1 MSKGVNKVTLL
12 GHVGKDP
19 EIRATQGGTT
29 AANFSLATPER
40 RKEGE
45 EWVDHTE
52 WHNLIAFQRTAEIVR
67 DYVKKGSQILIEGKL
82 QTQSWDDKESGQ
94 KRYKTVILISD
105 LVLLGG
111 GGQERENGN
120 GAPQTDSNVANGR
133 KGSGPS
139 NGRKSGYSQ
148 RHEDYGDLG
157 ITDADVPF

>member
-1 MSKGVNKVTLL
+1 MPKGVNKVTLL

-29 AANFSLATPER
+29 TANFSLATPER

-52 WHNLIAFQRTAEIVR
+52 WHNLIAFQRTAEVVR
-67 DYVKKGSQILIEGKL
+67 DYVRRGSQILIEGKL
-82 QTQSWDDKESGQ
+82 QTQPWDDKESGQ
-94 KRYKTVILISD
+94 KKYKTVIL
-105 LVLLGG
+105 LGG
-111 GGQERENGN
+111 GPERVKDST
-120 GAPQTDSNVANGR
+120 ASQTNSNTANGE
-133 KGSGPS
+133 KGSS
-139 NGRKSGYSQ
+139 NSRGRKSGYSQ

>member
-1 MSKGVNKVTLL
+1 MPKGVNKVTLL

-40 RKEGE
+40 KEGE

-52 WHNLIAFQRTAEIVR
+52 WHNLVAFQRTAEVVR

-111 GGQERENGN
+111 QERANGN
-120 GAPQTDSNVANGR
+120 GASQTNSNIADGR
-133 KGSGPS
+133 KGSGS
-139 NGRKSGYSQ
+139 SKGRKSGYSQ

-157 ITDADVPF
+157 ITDSDVPF

>member
-1 MSKGVNKVTLL
+1 MPKGVNKVTLL

-19 EIRATQGGTT
+19 EVRATQGRTT

-40 RKEGE
+40 RKEGD

-52 WHNLIAFQRTAEIVR
+52 WHNLVAFQRTAEVVR
-67 DYVKKGSQILIEGKL
+67 DYVRKGSHILIEGRL

-94 KRYKTVILISD
+94 KRYKTVILVSD

-111 GGQERENGN
+111 GQEREKGN
-120 GAPQTDSNVANGR
+120 GASLTNSNTAKGE
-133 KGSGPS
+133 KGSGNS
-139 NGRKSGYSQ
+139 RSRKSGYSQ

-157 ITDADVPF
+157 ITDSDVPF

>member
-1 MSKGVNKVTLL
+1 MPKGVNKVTLL

-52 WHNLIAFQRTAEIVR
+52 WHNLVAFQRTAEVVR

-111 GGQERENGN
+111 GQERVNDS
-120 GAPQTDSNVANGR
+120 AASQTNSNTANGE
-133 KGSGPS
+133 KGSS
-139 NGRKSGYSQ
+139 NSRSRKSGYRQ
-148 RHEDYGDLG
+148 HHEDYGDLG
-157 ITDADVPF
+157 ITDADVPL

>member
-1 MSKGVNKVTLL
+1 MPKGVNKVTLL
-12 GHVGKDP
+12 GHIGKDP

-29 AANFSLATPER
+29 VANLSLATSER
-40 RKEGE
+40 YKQGD

-52 WHNLIAFQRTAEIVR
+52 WHNLVAFQRTAEVVR

-82 QTQSWDDKESGQ
+82 QTKSWDDKESGQ

-105 LVLLGG
+105 LILLG

-120 GAPQTDSNVANGR
+120 GASQTISNSANAG
-133 KGSGPS
+133 KGSGSS
-139 NGRKSGYSQ
+139 NSRKQGYSQ